1 MRRAVVAGGR
11 VMVGPTNAVPMNT
24 ELAASRQPLLTNDEF
39 TAALRSA
46 LRDFNRP
53 DLLARNPL
61 LQARLLTGS
70 DVAGPA
76 ELRALVSETVST
88 LFASGR
94 DDKIRRALELTYFE
108 SAPKQE
114 VVADRL
120 GLAFGTYRRHLTA
133 GHKRL
138 ADWLWQKE
146 SAARELE
153 PADAAPRTT
162 VSVAEETTASLA
174 RRLSIVVLPFR
185 NLSENAANDYLVDG
199 VVNNLITSLS
209 RAFPGNFVISQ
220 STAFTYRHRSISAR
234 QVGQELGVRY
244 VLEGGILAQAAHVGV
259 NAQLIDA
266 ETDET
271 LWAERF
277 DKDRKDLFQV
287 QEEIVARLSRSV
299 GLQMISSE
307 AQRSASSH
315 DSIDLAMRGQALAN
329 DIRRAEHAARAVEL
343 FGQALE
349 LDPHNVDAL
358 VGIASTR
365 VFQVLN
371 LYVLD
376 EREALLDEA
385 ERMMSRAMALAP
397 DHVGLLRARSAVLRA
412 RGRFAEAVVAAATL
426 VARNPG
432 EPTAYRELGLNKLYL
447 GETEAAVEWFR
458 RADRI
463 APRDPHRWTWLQG
476 LGRALM
482 QLGRD
487 AEAVDTLR
495 EALANNPGYHRVRA
509 LLAAAEAL
517 HGEAENGR
525 RSMAEFMAVEPA
537 MTIRKFMEQR
547 SHVPLHAVNAGYL
560 QENER
565 IGHGLALAGMPI
577 GEGPL
582 PASDAPHSTAQ
593 AATQRRRESE
603 APRLSIVVLPFVN
616 LGRDEDRY
624 FADGLTESLTT
635 DLSRIPDAFVIARA
649 TAVFY
654 KDKALD
660 LRQLGRELGVRYVL
674 EGSIQ
679 GGTDRVRINAQLL
692 DAESGAHIWAE
703 RFDKPRTDLFDMQ
716 DEVTTRLA
724 RLVGVE
730 LVAAESK
737 RAQQQPG
744 YGDATDLAMRGR
756 AVLNGDV
763 SARAARTA
771 RRFFEDALRLDE
783 RNVAALLGLADAHV
797 WEVNMYMSERRREQT
812 RIAEAAALQ
821 ALSLAPSSANVRCT
835 HGTVLWA
842 MGMPDRALREFEL
855 AITIDRNLAVA
866 HAYSG
871 WMKFYL
877 GRFAET
883 ERHVAEAR
891 RLSPRDP
898 LLFHWRYFVGSAD
911 LCLGRTVRAVS
922 ALRHSVELNSQW
934 AFSHFVLAAALA
946 QAGLLV
952 DAAEAAA
959 VGLRLAPQFTIAG
972 LRRQTVGSN
981 PIYLA
986 QRDRLYEGLRIA
998 GVPEE

>member
-1 MRRAVVAGGR
+1 MTRD
-11 VMVGPTNAVPMNT
+11 
-24 ELAASRQPLLTNDEF
+24 L
-39 TAALRSA
+39 AALRPPLLANDQFVAALRGA

-53 DLLARNPL
+53 DLLTRNRL
-61 LQARLLTGS
+61 LQARVLAGN
-70 DVAGPA
+70 DMAGPA
-76 ELRALVSETVST
+76 ELRALLSETVGI
-88 LFASGR
+88 LFASAR
-94 DDKIRRALELTYFE
+94 DEKIRRALELTYFQ

-146 SAARELE
+146 MAAREVE
-153 PADAAPRTT
+153 PAATSPRKA

-185 NLSENAANDYLVDG
+185 NLSESTADDYLVDG
-199 VVNNLITSLS
+199 VVNTLITSLS
-209 RAFPGNFVISQ
+209 RALPGNFVISQ
-220 STAFTYRHRSISAR
+220 STAFTYKGRNVSVR

-244 VLEGGILAQAAHVGV
+244 VLEGAILVEAEHVGV
-259 NAQLIDA
+259 NAQLVDA

-277 DKDRKDLFQV
+277 DKERKDVSRV

-299 GLQMISSE
+299 GLQMVSSE
-307 AQRSASSH
+307 AQRGASSH
-315 DSIDLAMRGQALAN
+315 DSVDLAMRGQALAN

-343 FGQALE
+343 FRQALE
-349 LDPHNVDAL
+349 LDPYNVDAL

-365 VFQVLN
+365 VYQVLN
-371 LYVLD
+371 LYVLE

-385 ERMMSRAMALAP
+385 EDMISRAMSLAP
-397 DHVGLLRARSAVLRA
+397 DHLGVLKARSALLRA
-412 RGRFAEAVVAAATL
+412 RGRFAEAVVAAATV

-447 GETEAAVEWFR
+447 GETDGAVEWFR

-476 LGRALM
+476 LGRALI

-495 EALANNPGYHRVRA
+495 EALTNNPRFSRARA
-509 LLAAAEAL
+509 LLAAAQAL
-517 HGEAENGR
+517 LGEAENAHK
-525 RSMAEFMAVEPA
+525 SMAEFMAIDPTT
-537 MTIRKFMEQR
+537 TIRQFMEQR
-547 SHVPLHAVNAGYL
+547 SHVPLHAVDARYV
-560 QENER
+560 QENAR
-565 IGHGLALAGMPI
+565 IAHGLRLAGMP
-577 GEGPL
+577 GEEPDH
-582 PASDAPHSTAQ
+582 PAPGRTVEPSTAR
-593 AATQRRRESE
+593 ASAEPRPPSS

-616 LGRDEDRY
+616 FGCADDGY
-624 FADGLTESLTT
+624 VADGITESLTT

-649 TAVFY
+649 TAFSY
-654 KDKALD
+654 KDKAVD
-660 LRQLGRELGVRYVL
+660 LRQLGRELGVRYIL

-679 GGTDRVRINAQLL
+679 GGPDRVRFNAQLL

-703 RFDKPRTDLFDMQ
+703 RFDKPRTDLLDMQ
-716 DEVTTRLA
+716 DEVTSRLA
-724 RLVGVE
+724 RMVGVE
-730 LVAAESK
+730 LVAAESR
-737 RAQQQPG
+737 RAQRRPG
-744 YGDATDLAMRGR
+744 SGDATDLAMRGR
-756 AVLNGDV
+756 AVLNEDV
-763 SARAARTA
+763 SAEAARKA
-771 RRFFEDALRLDE
+771 RQFFEDALRLDE

-797 WEVNMYMSERRREQT
+797 WEVNIYMSDTRTEQT

-821 ALSLAPSSANVRCT
+821 ALSLAPSSANARCT

-871 WMKFYL
+871 WMKFYQA
-877 GRFAET
+877 RFAET
-883 ERHVAEAR
+883 EAHVAEAV

-911 LCLGRTVRAVS
+911 FCLGRTVRGLS
-922 ALRHSVELNSQW
+922 ALRHSLELNSQW
-934 AFSHFVLAAALA
+934 AFSHFVLASALA
-946 QAGLLV
+946 HAGLLAE
-952 DAAEAAA
+952 AAEAADA
-959 VGLRLAPQFTIAG
+959 GLRLAPQFTIAK
-972 LRRQTVGSN
+972 LRAQVVGSN

-986 QRDRLYEGLRIA
+986 QRERLYEGMHFA
-998 GVPEE
+998 GVPEG